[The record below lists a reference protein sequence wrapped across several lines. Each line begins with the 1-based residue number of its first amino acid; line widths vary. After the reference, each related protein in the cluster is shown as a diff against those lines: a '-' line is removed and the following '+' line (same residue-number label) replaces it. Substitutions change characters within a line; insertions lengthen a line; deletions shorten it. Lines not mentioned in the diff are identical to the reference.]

1 MKRCLSNMYK
11 RLKILIGFPLIV
23 LLVFSTCMILYI
35 HSQKQDFEAEVIIAM
50 LSFALAIMVYC
61 YDKLSREKESFCQLF
76 NTQLSLLKHNAESNV
91 EMRIIDNRKLIPLVM
106 GNHSLSVDTSFS
118 IFKTFCEY
126 FKSNVDICLTGKLT
140 QEQIAGISGRFCTA
154 ISCRAE
160 YDYFFKS
167 IYMCIRTIKKANVLT
182 RKEKNDYMKTVAD
195 LLTSEQLFCY
205 FINQIHFYNEICNE
219 KGGHIIQF
227 KNEEDMILFRES
239 SFFKDLFRSRFYEEV
254 QHKIPLQIRA
264 CFGDS
269 SNFINN
275 E

>member
-1 MKRCLSNMYK
+1 MKRHLLNILK
-11 RLKILIGFPLIV
+11 RLKILIGFPLIM
-23 LLVFSTCMILYI
+23 LLVLSICMILYI
-35 HSQKQDFEAEVIIAM
+35 HSQKQDFEVETIIAM

-91 EMRIIDNRKLIPLVM
+91 EMRIKDNSKFIPLVI
-106 GNHSLSVDTSFS
+106 GNQNLSVDTSFS
-118 IFKTFCEY
+118 IFKTFCKY
-126 FKSNVDICLTGKLT
+126 FKLNVDNCLTGKLT
-140 QEQIAGISGRFCTA
+140 QKQIADVSERFCTT

-167 IYMCIRTIKKANVLT
+167 IYMCIRTIKKTDVLT
-182 RKEKNDYMKTVAD
+182 IKEKNDYIKTVAD

-219 KGGHIIQF
+219 KGGDITQF
-227 KNEEDMILFRES
+227 KDEEDMTLFRES

-275 E
+275 K